1 MTLRRD
7 HVAGGIFVAAGAL
20 VLAVSSDLP
29 FGTLSSPGAGM
40 LPTLVVVLM
49 MAFGLILVAQ
59 APRGPPLAEID
70 WTDLPHAIRVIVIAA
85 AAVALY
91 VPLGFGL
98 TVPLLLFTLIFL
110 VERRPL
116 LPSLAFS
123 IGATAAV
130 YALFTLVLRTP
141 LPRGLLGP

>member
-1 MTLRRD
+1 MTVRRD

>member
-7 HVAGGIFVAAGAL
+7 YVAGGIFVTAGAL